1 MCRRGELCFPGVGRR
16 AAPRAAHEASVDLL
30 CSCASSL
37 CSRHLKIAV
46 RACERAWVF
55 FTSLIIH
62 QEQGFYIYI
71 YVFHMLFLPA
81 LDIIQYVTKGEKF
94 ELLSPS
100 SHHIPVL
107 KRPHSWHIMPGWSC
121 LSLFSKKSQWILSVN
136 KD

>member
-1 MCRRGELCFPGVGRR
+1 MCRRGELGFPGVERR

-46 RACERAWVF
+46 RACERARVF

-71 YVFHMLFLPA
+71 CFSYAIFTCPGHNPVCNQRREVQTSLSFFPPHPSFQKAALLAHNAWLELPQPFQQKITM
-81 LDIIQYVTKGEKF
+81 D
-94 ELLSPS
+94 
-100 SHHIPVL
+100 PVC
-107 KRPHSWHIMPGWSC
+107 K
-121 LSLFSKKSQWILSVN
+121 
-136 KD
+136 